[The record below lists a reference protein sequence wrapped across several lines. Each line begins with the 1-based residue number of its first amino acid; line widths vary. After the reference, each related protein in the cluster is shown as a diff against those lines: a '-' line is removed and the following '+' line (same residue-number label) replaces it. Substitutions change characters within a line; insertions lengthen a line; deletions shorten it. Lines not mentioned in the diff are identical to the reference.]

1 MKTKHLYASAALAA
15 VLAMAL
21 PTQAQVLGGVMHG
34 GVSGMPG
41 HTFDGGL
48 GAMGNVASGGTDL
61 SAAGRAGGR
70 VEGLGRVDR
79 TANAGAQEA
88 ARDARHA
95 KAAAA
100 TAGRQ
105 TVDAG
110 ESEASKASN
119 AALATARAA
128 ARTGAAT
135 SVTAAGQGQAQAR
148 NIDTGAAVAGGVAA
162 AESSGAKA
170 DNSKP
175 LSGQPV
181 AMPQPEG
188 LGIPRQ
194 SSPSRDS
201 ALSAPQSTGSSVA
214 GETTRSGGTLGE
226 TDANASASVNAS
238 ATH

>member
-15 VLAMAL
+15 VLVVAL

-34 GVSGMPG
+34 GVSGMPAP
-41 HTFDGGL
+41 TFGGGL
-48 GAMGNVASGGTDL
+48 GAMGSVASGGTDL
-61 SAAGRAGGR
+61 SASGRAGGR

-79 TANAGAQEA
+79 TATAGAQEA

-100 TAGRQ
+100 AAGRQ
-105 TVDAG
+105 TVGAG

-119 AALATARAA
+119 AGLATARAA
-128 ARTGAAT
+128 ARTGTAT
-135 SVTAAGQGQAQAR
+135 SVTAAGQGEAQAR
-148 NIDTGAAVAGGVAA
+148 NIDTGAAVAGLAA

-181 AMPQPEG
+181 AMPKPDG

-194 SSPSRDS
+194 SSPSGDS
-201 ALSAPQSTGSSVA
+201 VLPAPQSTGSSVA
-214 GETTRSGGTLGE
+214 GETTRSPGTLGD
-226 TDANASASVNAS
+226 TDGNASASVNAS